1 GEAVT
6 PETVVART
14 LIPGILRS
22 VKVAEIL
29 GIDPDEVPA
38 TLSVREGDTVAAG
51 QVIAQTK
58 SFFGL
63 FKSECKCP
71 VDGVVEL
78 ISPVSGHVG
87 VRESPL
93 PIEVRAYVEGRIAQ
107 AVPGE
112 GVVVET
118 RGALVQGIFGVGGER
133 QGTLRMVAA
142 GPDEPLTEA
151 SLREEQ
157 RGQI

>member
-1 GEAVT
+1 MGTAYTPGLKVSPFTTVRKSRRLPLKGDVVVSEGATVT

-87 VRESPL
+87 VRESPS
-93 PIEVRAYVEGRIAQ
+93 PIEVKAYVEGRIA
-107 AVPGE
+107 E
-112 GVVVET
+112 
-118 RGALVQGIFGVGGER
+118 
-133 QGTLRMVAA
+133 
-142 GPDEPLTEA
+142 
-151 SLREEQ
+151 
-157 RGQI
+157 